1 MKSVSFLLSFISI
14 VLILILKPFNAFTQ
28 DISGKWN
35 GLLVAPNIELR
46 LVINIS
52 KYDDGSISATMDSP
66 DQNAKGM
73 VFSTAAYDEDSG
85 EIVLKIKAMLLSY
98 SGKLIGDK
106 IEGIFKQG
114 NLNVPLNFSREEVQK
129 TVLNRPQE
137 PKEPFPY
144 YSEEIRFPNTQ
155 AGISLAGTL
164 TLPSKDGQHPVV
176 VLITGSGAQDR
187 NEEIAGHKPFLVI
200 ADYLTRQGIGV
211 LRYDDRGFGKSTG
224 NFASATSKD
233 FATDVTSAVEYLKTR
248 DDISKKNIGLIGHS
262 EGGMIAPMVASDHPD
277 DIAFIALL
285 AGTGTTGAEI
295 ILAQQAII
303 ARQMGVDEESI
314 AESQSTN
321 KTLFDIVIANEN
333 LSEEALISL
342 LTEQLSTKI
351 SDNQYPSGVDKNDF
365 IRDQVTPIASP
376 WYRYFLKYNP
386 ADALANTK
394 CPVFALNGEKDV
406 QVPAK
411 QNLTAIEKALNNGG
425 NSNVTTKAYPTLN
438 HLFQESNTG
447 ALSEYSKIEQTIA
460 PIVLSDL
467 ANWIKQQLK

>member
-1 MKSVSFLLSFISI
+1 MKPAFLTLLLLSA
-14 VLILILKPFNAFTQ
+14 LLILKPLNAYSQ
-28 DISGKWN
+28 DISGRWN

-46 LVINIS
+46 LVLNIS
-52 KYDDGSISATMDSP
+52 QNDDGSISATMDSP

-98 SGKLIGDK
+98 SGTLVNGK
-106 IEGIFKQG
+106 IEGTFNQG

-211 LRYDDRGFGKSTG
+211 LRYDDRGFGESTG
-224 NFASATSKD
+224 NFAEATSED
-233 FATDVTSAVEYLKTR
+233 LASDVISAIDYLKTR
-248 DDISKKNIGLIGHS
+248 KDIVQENIGLVGHS
-262 EGGMIAPMVASDHPD
+262 EGGLIAPMVASAHPND
-277 DIAFIALL
+277 VAFIALL
-285 AGTGTTGAEI
+285 AGTGTTGTEI
-295 ILAQQAII
+295 LLAQQALI
-303 ARQMGVDEESI
+303 ARQMGVSEESI
-314 AESQSTN
+314 RKNQATN
-321 KTLFDIVIANEN
+321 KALFEIVTENERLSKETLIE
-333 LSEEALISL
+333 L
-342 LTEQLSTKI
+342 LTDQLAKTVA
-351 SDNQYPSGVDKNDF
+351 DNEYPSGVDKTEF
-365 IRDQVTPIASP
+365 LVGQVAPIVSP
-376 WYRYFLKYNP
+376 WFRFFLKYDPTN
-386 ADALANTK
+386 ALKNTQ
-394 CPVFALNGEKDV
+394 CPVYAINGENDL
-406 QVPAK
+406 QVPAE
-411 QNLTAIEKALNNGG
+411 QNLAAIEEALKSGG
-425 NSNVTTKAYPTLN
+425 NTKITVKAYPGLN
-438 HLFQESNTG
+438 HLFQESTTG
-447 ALSEYSKIEQTIA
+447 APSDYGKIEQTIA

-467 ANWIKQQLK
+467 ASWIKQQLK